1 MDPKEHTRQN
11 LIYRDSKTIWTN
23 EKERKWMLM
32 SRRCSENF
40 RRNLLDC
47 LSSDGMG
54 EVEIYKAVRGSPKR
68 EAQGPGAESVM

>member
-1 MDPKEHTRQN
+1 MAPEEHTRQN

-40 RRNLLDC
+40 QRNLLDC
-47 LSSDGMG
+47 LSSDGM
-54 EVEIYKAVRGSPKR
+54 ER
-68 EAQGPGAESVM
+68 